1 MLRLM
6 YICYFFMIKKN
17 QEFKSIPISVVPDM
31 HVNEIFC
38 PEVQNTGVLEKFAGT
53 ITFCVVLFSSMTY

>member
-17 QEFKSIPISVVPDM
+17 QRFKIIPISVVPGM
-31 HVNEIFC
+31 HDNEIFC
-38 PEVQNTGVLEKFAGT
+38 PEVSNTGVIEKFAVVNTGKIRLKT
-53 ITFCVVLFSSMTY
+53 IQF